1 MVEPLVQ
8 VQNGAPVDLL
18 IGTDLQ
24 SQLGFAFLEP
34 DVEREN
40 GTTTDLLSGEPWKGH
55 REHESCNL
63 VTSSEPLSSESN
75 LGNDHTSMPTVHLIQ
90 ATWLPAQHGSTSEP

>member
-1 MVEPLVQ
+1 

-40 GTTTDLLSGEPWKGH
+40 GTTTDLLSGEPWKGYG
-55 REHESCNL
+55 EHESGNL

-75 LGNDHTSMPTVHLIQ
+75 FREQSYILVKTICFQYIADF
-90 ATWLPAQHGSTSEP
+90 